1 MTPDSS
7 LGDAIQIKSRVI
19 SLRLPKALSTCLE
32 RSSGSAKL
40 SLPGGLDLLLRC
52 SFSNCEL
59 LAQLK
64 DCPDLWDA
72 KLDARIPVSTFLQL
86 KFACQRI
93 GISISVYIRR
103 LLYHFYATKKLKIV
117 ESNGHYTLAYRHD

>member
-1 MTPDSS
+1 MTPDSC
-7 LGDAIQIKSRVI
+7 LQDAIPTKSRVI
-19 SLRLPKALSTCLE
+19 SLRLPKALNNDLE
-32 RSSGSAKL
+32 RSAAKANL

-59 LAQLK
+59 LAELI

-72 KLDARIPVSTFLQL
+72 KLDTRIPMSTFLQV
-86 KFACQRI
+86 KSACQRI